1 MCLNN
6 KDKTLKK
13 PKIMVIGIG
22 SAGVSLIDNLTK
34 TNASDIE
41 YISFAQK
48 NKNDRFGDND
58 NVKIINT
65 SRGVRIS
72 LEKAKEY
79 CTEYNKIKRLEEL
92 LSLMKEGDEI
102 YEVDLLSESSIVTIH
117 CREIK
122 LKRND
127 KTIDKFK
134 L

>member
-22 SAGVSLIDNLTK
+22 STGVSLIDNLTK
-34 TNASDIE
+34 TNASDIQ

-58 NVKIINT
+58 KVKIINT

-72 LEKAKEY
+72 LEKAKG
-79 CTEYNKIKRLEEL
+79 TSKN
-92 LSLMKEGDEI
+92 
-102 YEVDLLSESSIVTIH
+102 T
-117 CREIK
+117 
-122 LKRND
+122 
-127 KTIDKFK
+127 F
-134 L
+134 

>member
-1 MCLNN
+1 M
-6 KDKTLKK
+6 
-13 PKIMVIGIG
+13 
-22 SAGVSLIDNLTK
+22 
-34 TNASDIE
+34 
-41 YISFAQK
+41 SFAENVDNFKLYDNEKVITMDIAK
-48 NKNDRFGDND
+48 NI
-58 NVKIINT
+58 KIT
-65 SRGVRIS
+65 
-72 LEKAKEY
+72 LEELEGY
-79 CTEYNKIKRLEEL
+79 CTKYNKIKRLEEL